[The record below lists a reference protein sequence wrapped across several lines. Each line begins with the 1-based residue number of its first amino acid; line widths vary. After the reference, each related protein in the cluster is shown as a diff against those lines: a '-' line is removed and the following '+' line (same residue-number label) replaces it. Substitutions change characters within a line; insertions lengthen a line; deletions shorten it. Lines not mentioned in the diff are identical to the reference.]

1 MSKIAFEKSLQNKL
15 ASVAKKKGIYVIISP
30 PNKYKSVNATV
41 LKYYTVKKKKN
52 GIYVSLNKGYESVI
66 ENLKEK
72 GVEISKLYFIDGIT
86 RTIDKE
92 KEAENCTFVPNP
104 GALTELSLGIAT
116 AAKTKKFDFLFLDS
130 INTLLIYN
138 DLKTTEKFT
147 HYLTAMI
154 RSANI
159 GGILLSLDEESSNK
173 LIQIITQFCDDSIDM
188 RNL

>member
-1 MSKIAFEKSLQNKL
+1 MNETKFEKSLQNKL
-15 ASVAKKKGIYVIISP
+15 ASVAKKKGIYLIISP

-66 ENLKEK
+66 ENLKEQ
-72 GVEISKLYFIDGIT
+72 GVEISRLYFIDGIT

-92 KEAENCTFVPNP
+92 KEAKNCTFISNP
-104 GALTELSLGIAT
+104 GQLTELSLAITT
-116 AAKTKKFDFLFLDS
+116 AANTKKFDFLFLDS
-130 INTLLIYN
+130 VNTLLIYN

-147 HYLTAMI
+147 HYLTARI
-154 RSANI
+154 RSSNI
-159 GGILLSLDEESSNK
+159 GGIILSLDEESSNK
-173 LIQIITQFCDDSIDM
+173 LIPIIIPFCDDSIDM